1 LHQSAKTPQ
10 GVCLAGFFYSFI
22 WLIKWFCYGLG
33 MTYTKF
39 LSRALFTAALSS
51 LLLLNNSSAQ
61 ELIGERESL
70 FAMPD
75 GSTVSVPALISVLA
89 RSDIAVLGEIHDNP
103 RHHQLRAQLLRQLPA
118 ASKTVVAEHLNWRE
132 RFEPQAELLTG
143 LQAAGFDSQGWGW
156 PLHQPL
162 FESVKA
168 MKMPLIGGNLPGE
181 SIKEVFK
188 TQGQSLPDPVR
199 SLLLKAPFEPQ
210 QRQALHE
217 EIDQGHCGAMP
228 KTMLEGM
235 AAVQRGRDAAMA
247 EVALA
252 HLPSIVVAGNGHAW
266 KHLGV
271 PFIVYKA
278 APQLRSVSVLFMEWD
293 ESRPSAEKQAF
304 LAELTLQ
311 ADYVWLTPPHERKD
325 DCESFRQ
332 K

>member
-1 LHQSAKTPQ
+1 M
-10 GVCLAGFFYSFI
+10 VCALRGFFAGLFWVI
-22 WLIKWFCYGLG
+22 RLFCYGLC
-33 MTYTKF
+33 MTYTSF
-39 LSRALFTAALSS
+39 LKRGFLPAVLAYLF
-51 LLLLNNSSAQ
+51 LLGNTCAQ
-61 ELIGERESL
+61 ELIRARESL
-70 FAMPD
+70 FAMAD

-89 RSDIAVLGEIHDNP
+89 NSDITVLGEIHDNP
-103 RHHQLRAQLLRQLPA
+103 RHHQLRGELLRQLPVG
-118 ASKTVVAEHLNWRE
+118 SKTVVAEHLNWRE

-143 LQAAGFDSQGWGW
+143 LEAAGFDGEGWGW

-188 TQGQSLPDPVR
+188 TQGQSLPEPVR
-199 SLLLKAPFEPQ
+199 TLLAKAPFGTQ
-210 QRQALHE
+210 QRQALEE

-228 KTMLEGM
+228 KTMFEGM

-271 PFIVYKA
+271 PFVVYKV

-293 ESRPSAEKQAF
+293 ESRPNVEKQAF
-304 LAELTLQ
+304 LAELTSQ
-311 ADYVWLTPPHERKD
+311 ADYVWLTPPHDRKD
-325 DCESFRQ
+325 ACENLHQ